1 MVIWLEIHMW
11 QHRDDDHREDE
22 FHFILYS
29 FRHWRNLLIPL
40 THIWTDV
47 QIITMK
53 GMYQEKESFQSLEKL
68 SNVLI
73 LTAMERKY
81 SYNVFDM
88 SMLINN
94 RAQLIYCIRKI
105 YYFPYRTNYMMCII
119 KYLNILMIS

>member
-1 MVIWLEIHMW
+1 MGKRERTSDRLNAKQMDKLSEIYDFFDKNGDGSLVRQNYARHAT
-11 QHRDDDHREDE
+11 
-22 FHFILYS
+22 FIYS

-88 SMLINN
+88 SMLH
-94 RAQLIYCIRKI
+94 RLCR
-105 YYFPYRTNYMMCII
+105 
-119 KYLNILMIS
+119 

>member
-11 QHRDDDHREDE
+11 QHRDDDHREDAL
-22 FHFILYS
+22 HFILYS

-88 SMLINN
+88 SMLH
-94 RAQLIYCIRKI
+94 RLCI
-105 YYFPYRTNYMMCII
+105 
-119 KYLNILMIS
+119 